1 MRTTM
6 IHTPLGFVL
15 PDWPILS
22 VQVATL
28 KKISKATSIILGIGA
43 ICAVWL
49 RKVFVRSCPIVN
61 MAEGWTEKKSSW
73 GPLESHSL
81 SSVPPCRFFQ
91 LGKCIYGENCRYLH
105 ELDAETNE
113 SNDSCHNV
121 MAVNWVNAPEFIPSS
136 TIYSAAD
143 TQLDFPAMQSFA
155 ESGIKEAGP
164 STSQQTSVKSYA
176 KAVDPNAGQSFKIA
190 QSTSEL
196 CPYFFMGSCRYGEE
210 CTYIHGDLCELCS
223 QHCLHPTD
231 EEQRIEHNQSCLLQH
246 KVDMEKSFAVA
257 RSRDKACGICME
269 IIWEKLPS
277 TKQRFGLLPNCSHC
291 FCLDCIRKWRQ
302 EKQFENKIIRS
313 CPECRVQSDF
323 VCPSRYWCE
332 TKEEKEKLITDYKG
346 ALSNKACK
354 YFNQGDGE
362 CPFGNRCFYLHAL
375 PDGTRTDVGPPQG
388 KLRRRRFGQDEEEA
402 EVFQV
407 LLWDFLEERESRYV
421 LQLGLD
427 LEDLDLYTSDSDD
440 YYSDEADSL
449 FFLQ

>member
-1 MRTTM
+1 
-6 IHTPLGFVL
+6 
-15 PDWPILS
+15 
-22 VQVATL
+22 
-28 KKISKATSIILGIGA
+28 
-43 ICAVWL
+43 
-49 RKVFVRSCPIVN
+49 

-81 SSVPPCRFFQ
+81 SPVPPCRFFQ

-143 TQLDFPAMQSFA
+143 TQLDFPAMQSFT
-155 ESGIKEAGP
+155 ESDVVEKEEAGP

-346 ALSNKACK
+346 ALR
-354 YFNQGDGE
+354 YFFLFLFKNNLCLNGRGKIMWMRHIWK
-362 CPFGNRCFYLHAL
+362 P
-375 PDGTRTDVGPPQG
+375 VPQG
-388 KLRRRRFGQDEEEA
+388 CCLLRQEKPQIRLKRDLETNEILLRQNYYLMKIIKDIKNLISIPEYGMEPKKLRRAQELKRLSPSIFFSPSSLSGEEK
-402 EVFQV
+402 QK
-407 LLWDFLEERESRYV
+407 
-421 LQLGLD
+421 
-427 LEDLDLYTSDSDD
+427 
-440 YYSDEADSL
+440 
-449 FFLQ
+449 